1 MKEIKKNLSLLSTK
15 VVILH
20 TKIVANLYKNN
31 LAFIIRLANFS
42 FICDWKDVLTSWAIF
57 INFLLAAITLLVL
70 YLKLFENKRRSL
82 SQTDT

>member
-42 FICDWKDVLTSWAIF
+42 FICD
-57 INFLLAAITLLVL
+57 
-70 YLKLFENKRRSL
+70 
-82 SQTDT
+82 